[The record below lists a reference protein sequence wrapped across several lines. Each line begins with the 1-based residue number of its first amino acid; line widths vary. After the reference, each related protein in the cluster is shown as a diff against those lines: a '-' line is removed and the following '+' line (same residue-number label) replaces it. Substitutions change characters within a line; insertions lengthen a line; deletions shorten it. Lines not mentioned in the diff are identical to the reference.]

1 MKNFHPIWVGE
12 RDFCFLAKLLRTHKN
27 CHWVVGRQDKQNM
40 WSKGTRKNGGKL
52 FLFKKEQ
59 WKDQH
64 YLESNAF
71 LNFFMRNIQS

>member
-1 MKNFHPIWVGE
+1 
-12 RDFCFLAKLLRTHKN
+12 
-27 CHWVVGRQDKQNM
+27 M